1 HAAEI
6 NAPAEAAKP
15 ASENVQQRTKVMNHA
30 APARRAVKTET
41 TNHSAAPAMAAPM
54 AGETVTANIGTL
66 PAGGSVTIKFQVTV
80 NNAPNLTLL
89 GPPRV
94 ENQGKVSGSNF
105 GDVFTDDPEVAGLT
119 QKTTTLVDLFNTS
132 TNLVSNLNPSNFGD
146 QVTFTATVSE
156 TPAQGTADP
165 TGTVDFIDVDHGNAV
180 ICDNVPLSG
189 GQAQCQTSSLAAV
202 THQIRADYSGDGN
215 FDPSQS
221 NVVNQQVIPCSANPI
236 VTTTADS
243 GAGSLRDALAQ
254 VCSGTTITFDITGTG
269 PH

>member
-66 PAGGSVTIKFQVTV
+66 PAGGTVTIKFQVTV
-80 NNAPNLTLL
+80 NNPPNLTLL

-119 QKTTTLVDLFNTS
+119 QKTTTLIDLFNTT

-146 QVTFTATVSE
+146 QVTFTATITE
-156 TPAQGTADP
+156 TPVQGTADP
-165 TGTVDFIDVDHGNAV
+165 TGTVDFIDTNNGNVV
-180 ICDNVPLSG
+180 ICNDVAVVA
-189 GQAQCQTSSLAAV
+189 GQAQCQTSTLSAV
-202 THQIRADYSGDGN
+202 THDVQASYSGDGN
-215 FDPSQS
+215 FDPSLS
-221 NVVNQQVIPCSANPI
+221 NIVNQV
-236 VTTTADS
+236 V
-243 GAGSLRDALAQ
+243 
-254 VCSGTTITFDITGTG
+254 
-269 PH
+269 